1 MALCRSFLDKKHSHF
16 VLLDSTVL
24 VHFLSFFQPNVP
36 GWLSLTKHLVS
47 GQGGSDSPDSN
58 TIDTRS
64 QINIARI
71 WPQQHT
77 MGNENLTKLAASIS
91 LNYKFANNCKA
102 ETISICYIYFYFYF
116 YIFLYPMYEKI
127 NLKLPWNEEICT
139 KLCLFWETSW

>member
-16 VLLDSTVL
+16 TLLDSTVL
-24 VHFLSFFQPNVP
+24 VHFLSKQMFPVDSVWPNIWSAGRV
-36 GWLSLTKHLVS
+36 GAIHLT
-47 GQGGSDSPDSN
+47 PDSN

-91 LNYKFANNCKA
+91 LNYKFANQCKA
-102 ETISICYIYFYFYF
+102 ETISICYIYFYF

-139 KLCLFWETSW
+139 KLCLFWEISW